1 MRPDTLSGGRRFL
14 KLLAA
19 LPALILL
26 GVSFLAAAPE
36 YPSPSGY
43 VNDFAWTLQEGE
55 RQELEALAGRI
66 ESETGAEIGVAII
79 SSLEGAD
86 LEGYANELFNRWGI
100 GKKEKNNG
108 ILILVAMAEHKIR
121 IEVGYGLEGSVTDG
135 RAGAVIRQVMQP
147 AFRKGEYGPGLKAAL
162 EELGRIIRGES
173 TGPVE
178 TKTGLPKAPPW
189 PFVIFWLGFCLF
201 FSFMITGFA
210 GLILQLAVLGG
221 LNLLTE
227 LPPTAATPIGQAV
240 AQGRVLITMMLV
252 PFFIAWGSGFT
263 APIWGSLLQRRLKNQ
278 YRNDWRRHWPWW
290 LGMIPSGTSGG
301 GRGGSSSG
309 GFGGFSGGGGFGG
322 GSSGGGGASGG
333 W

>member
-1 MRPDTLSGGRRFL
+1 MKTEKLKRLRRFFT
-14 KLLAA
+14 A
-19 LPALILL
+19 LTALLL
-26 GVSFLAAAPE
+26 GVSCLAAAPE
-36 YPSPSGY
+36 YPSPSGA

-79 SSLEGAD
+79 PSLEGAD

-135 RAGAVIRQVMQP
+135 RAGAVIRQIMQP

-178 TKTGLPKAPPW
+178 TKSGTQKAPPW
-189 PFVIFWLGFCLF
+189 PFVLFWLCFCLF

-210 GLILQLAVLGG
+210 GLLFQLAVFGV

-227 LPPTAATPIGQAV
+227 IPRTAATPIGQAI
-240 AQGRVLITMMLV
+240 AQARVPITMMLV

-290 LGMIPSGTSGG
+290 LGMIPTGTSGRG
-301 GRGGSSSG
+301 GRGGGSSG